1 MVTFEVSSNDGNLG
15 AKSVTPSNVEKHRA
29 DFCAL
34 LDRGVI
40 LATVTAAVTA
50 GASTASGAALSAD
63 RKAATWFFNAA
74 AAGEECTMLLTV
86 TTNDGQTLRHT
97 ILYAVG

>member
-15 AKSVTPSNVEKHRA
+15 AQSVTPSNVEKHRA
-29 DFCAL
+29 DFCAF

-40 LATVTAAVTA
+40 LTGVTATVTA

-63 RKAATWFFNAA
+63 RKAATWLFHAA
-74 AAGEECTMLLTV
+74 AEGEQCTMSLSV
-86 TTNDGQTLRHT
+86 TTNDGQILKHT
-97 ILYAVG
+97 ILYSVG